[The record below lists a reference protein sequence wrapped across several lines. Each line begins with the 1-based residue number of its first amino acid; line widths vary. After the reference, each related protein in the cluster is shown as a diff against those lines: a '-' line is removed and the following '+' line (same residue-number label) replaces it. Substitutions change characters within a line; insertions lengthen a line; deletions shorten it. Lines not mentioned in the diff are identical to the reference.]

1 MRAQDGLWLKLR
13 LAQVAASQSEDF
25 IQLVVLALGMWNV
38 LVHTEAVR
46 LYLLA
51 AVALGLSCSAG
62 PQPFC
67 PASQASLAATARV
80 RTSWELI

>member
-1 MRAQDGLWLKLR
+1 M
-13 LAQVAASQSEDF
+13 
-25 IQLVVLALGMWNV
+25 VVLALGMWNV
-38 LVHTEAVR
+38 LEHTEAVR

-67 PASQASLAATARV
+67 PAAQASLTATARV
-80 RTSWELI
+80 RTSWELISGWALSACVASSLCLSLSLA